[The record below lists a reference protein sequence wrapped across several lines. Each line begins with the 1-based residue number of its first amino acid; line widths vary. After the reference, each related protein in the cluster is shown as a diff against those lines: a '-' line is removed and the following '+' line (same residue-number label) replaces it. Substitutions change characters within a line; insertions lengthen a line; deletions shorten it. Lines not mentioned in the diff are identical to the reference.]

1 MPEVPIPLP
10 ESRRSETNGPGIGEE
25 AVETLIAAVDGN
37 DERFLYEAFRYALSL
52 MVLLTSKAI
61 GWNIWPVN

>member
-1 MPEVPIPLP
+1 
-10 ESRRSETNGPGIGEE
+10 
-25 AVETLIAAVDGN
+25 
-37 DERFLYEAFRYALSL
+37 LYEAFRYALSL